1 MDPATSNGPEARCHH
16 RSAEPTRTQ
25 STVDRT
31 VDIVAAG
38 HKESKMMETILA
50 IEDGRGVCSIDSQT
64 LGAAGYRVLH
74 TPPGEVACA
83 QARECRPALIL
94 YPASPGDDADAL
106 QALRAAAGPPNPF
119 VALVS
124 DAAAGPHTASADA
137 LGDGADGHLY
147 LPLSAAALLA
157 QIRAF
162 LDIRALK
169 AALDAERQGMPGNHR
184 PATEDATTTEK
195 AGHSGGDAELQAAM
209 REGDG
214 RYRAFLDASTDMAF
228 LKDASLRYVMVN
240 TKYRAYMGRSELEI
254 LGKDDADLMPEGM
267 AQTCRL
273 SDEEA
278 LSAGAIV
285 INREQVGDRIYETHK
300 FAVPLGETLGVGGF
314 VRDITDQIWA
324 QQEIRRSE
332 ARLRSVVNVLQHPAE
347 TAQDVLDFALDEAVR
362 LTDSEMGFLNTY
374 DEDLRQFRLIAL
386 SGSATADRR
395 LSSLR
400 QVADLDQTGL
410 WGEAVRQRKPIMLND
425 FRTPNPLRRGLP
437 EGHAPLRRFLSVP
450 FNYEG
455 KLVAVVAVA
464 NKTTD
469 YTEVDGLQLSLL
481 MDVVW
486 RTLLHRDAD
495 AALQQE
501 KENLAAV
508 LAAAPIAMLVFDE
521 HEEVLMANPA
531 AAQAFGKQGSELL
544 HLRCGDLIACVH
556 RQQDPRGCGYSGDCT
571 VCPLTGALRRALSG
585 VGSADL
591 SGEAAFTLRTSPEP
605 VWMRYRVNPVT
616 LYGRPSAVLA
626 LDDITNRRRAEEARA
641 QERRLLR
648 TVIDNLPDSV
658 YVKDVRARKMLA
670 NRVDLDFMGAD
681 TEASVLGKTDLE
693 TYPTEVAEPL
703 LVDDRHVLET
713 GEPVRDREEIVTDG
727 TGRKRWLLT
736 SKFPLRDQAGEIVG
750 LVGTGRDITER
761 HQADV
766 ERRRLVAQIEAQA
779 HQLQDI
785 LETVPEGVL
794 VLQGGGAIVLANP
807 AAQHALAILAPDI
820 DGKVTHLG
828 SRPLD
833 ELLTSAPRGSWYEVQ
848 AGNHTYEI
856 TSRPV
861 LHSIDADRWV
871 VVINDVTQRREV
883 QDHLHQQARLAAV
896 GQLAAGIAHDFNNIM
911 AVIVLQAELVAR
923 SGGLTVHDRERL
935 ATVNQQAQFATR
947 LIEQILDFSRRSMLS
962 RHPLNLVPQLK
973 EQVML
978 LQRTLPEHIRVELTY
993 DDEQCTV
1000 DADPT
1005 RVQQMI
1011 VNLAINARD
1020 AMP

>member
-1 MDPATSNGPEARCHH
+1 
-16 RSAEPTRTQ
+16 
-25 STVDRT
+25 
-31 VDIVAAG
+31 
-38 HKESKMMETILA
+38 
-50 IEDGRGVCSIDSQT
+50 
-64 LGAAGYRVLH
+64 
-74 TPPGEVACA
+74 
-83 QARECRPALIL
+83 
-94 YPASPGDDADAL
+94 
-106 QALRAAAGPPNPF
+106 
-119 VALVS
+119 
-124 DAAAGPHTASADA
+124 
-137 LGDGADGHLY
+137 
-147 LPLSAAALLA
+147 
-157 QIRAF
+157 
-162 LDIRALK
+162 
-169 AALDAERQGMPGNHR
+169 
-184 PATEDATTTEK
+184 
-195 AGHSGGDAELQAAM
+195 
-209 REGDG
+209 
-214 RYRAFLDASTDMAF
+214 
-228 LKDASLRYVMVN
+228 
-240 TKYRAYMGRSELEI
+240 
-254 LGKDDADLMPEGM
+254 MPEGM

-455 KLVAVVAVA
+455 KIVAVVAVA

-820 DGKVTHLG
+820 DGEVTHLG
-828 SRPLD
+828 SRPLG

-848 AGNHTYEI
+848 AGHHTYEI

-1020 AMP
+1020 AMPEGGELRLTLARLTLPEGTELSPSGIEAGDWVKLTVSDTGTGIPDDVMEHIFEPFYTTKPPGEGSGLGLAQVYGIVVQHQGHIYVESRAGAGTTFTIYLPALSLAVPEQPPVTSNEIPMGHGELVLVVEDNAPLQQAFQEMLTSWHYAVKTAANGAEALALLNREDVRVDLVLSDVVMPQMGGVALARALRAQGSTVPVILMSGHAQGQDLAALRQEGIHTWLRKPPDLMELGQALASALHHTV